1 MSQTQNITEE
11 IPWDAI
17 VESILSDKFAEAFAQ
32 IPVETLEFASNNMNK
47 KFITQSVFK
56 SLQEKNPE
64 TASIETAEEIA
75 DKLIEYAKLQL
86 EKTK

>member
-1 MSQTQNITEE
+1 MSQTQNITED

-32 IPVETLEFASNNMNK
+32 IPVETLEFASNEVNK

-56 SLQEKNPE
+56 SLQDKEPDKASLEK
-64 TASIETAEEIA
+64 AKEIS
-75 DKLIEYAKLQL
+75 DKLIKYAKMQL